1 MRVLIANVQVPF
13 IRGGAEVLAEGLR
26 DALRAAGHEADI
38 ATIPFNWSPPER
50 IVDHILACRLLD
62 LTSVAGTTVDRL
74 IGLKFPA
81 YLIPHPNKVIWLIHQ
96 HWAAYNFWD
105 KPWGELSHA
114 PNGAAVRDT
123 VVNADR
129 HLIPEA
135 QAVFAISRTVSERLR
150 AFSGIDS
157 TPLYPPPPSVD
168 DLHWAP
174 PEDYLFFP
182 SRISFAKRQNL
193 VLAALSQT
201 REPVRVRFAGN
212 AEPPAERD
220 VFEKAVHDL
229 GLRDRVEWTGFLP
242 EREKVD
248 AYARS
253 LGVVF
258 PPLEEDF
265 GYVTSEAML
274 SSKPV
279 ITCSDSGGPLEL
291 VVHDHTGL
299 VVEPAP
305 EALAGAMDRLWAD
318 RDLALHMG
326 EEARSRY
333 DMLGISWQG
342 VIERLLT

>member
-26 DALRAAGHEADI
+26 DAIHAAGHDADI

-62 LTSVAGTTVDRL
+62 LTAYAGTSIDRL

-81 YLIPHPNKVIWLIHQ
+81 YLLPHPNKVIWLIHQ
-96 HWAAYNFWD
+96 HRAAYDFWD
-105 KPWGELSHA
+105 KPWGELANA
-114 PNGAAVRDT
+114 PNGVAVRET
-123 VVNADR
+123 IRNADQ

-135 QAVFAISRTVSERLR
+135 QAVFGISKTVSHRLR
-150 AFSGIDS
+150 IFSGIDS
-157 TPLYPPPPSVD
+157 TPLYPPPPSAD
-168 DLHWAP
+168 ALHWAP

-182 SRISFAKRQNL
+182 SRISFAKRQAL
-193 VLAALSQT
+193 VLQALART
-201 REPVRVRFAGN
+201 KERVRVCFAGS
-212 AEPPAERD
+212 PISPAEQQ
-220 VFEKAVHDL
+220 VFERAIYDL
-229 GLRDRVEWTGFLP
+229 GLGDRAEWTGFLP
-242 EREKVD
+242 ERDKVD

-265 GYVTSEAML
+265 GYVTAEAML

-291 VVHDHTGL
+291 VVHGQTGL
-299 VVEPAP
+299 VADSTP
-305 EALAGAMDRLWAD
+305 EALAEAMDRLWAD
-318 RDLALHMG
+318 RDWAADMG
-326 EEARSRY
+326 RAGRARY
-333 DMLGISWQG
+333 DALGISWQG
-342 VIERLLT
+342 VVERLLA